1 MAKDGNRQKFA
12 GVAGGNLTPQQQGG
26 DEGTDGAADVG
37 GTDGAEPDDGQ
48 QGAGE
53 DPDDKGG
60 KPKPKGKT
68 YTDADVDEIVKKRIS
83 RERAQI
89 EKQIR
94 EQIKREAD
102 DQRSEAEKLA
112 GMNDLQRAQYALDK
126 ANAEKAELERRI
138 NLSEQMGVARAEL
151 KAAGI
156 DLGDELL
163 SMFVTEKADDTNA
176 ADLEDQ
182 GAFPQG
188 GRRRRAGSAQAP
200 AAEDWQRGQAPVLRR
215 ELRSRIQQPNERR
228 KEKMALSKAFTYGES
243 ESILD
248 SEVGIVAKTRTATQ
262 AMAKEVDGR
271 KIDQGRCA
279 VHRHRRDRRV
289 P

>member
-12 GVAGGNLTPQQQGG
+12 GVAGGNLTPPQQG
-26 DEGTDGAADVG
+26 DEGTEGAGEEA
-37 GTDGAEPDDGQ
+37 GTEGEGPEGDQ

-53 DPDDKGG
+53 DPDDKGS
-60 KPKPKGKT
+60 KPKTKGKT

-94 EQIKREAD
+94 EQIKQEAD

-112 GMNDLQRAQYALDK
+112 GMNDLQRAQYALEK
-126 ANAEKAELERRI
+126 ANAEKAALERRI

-176 ADLEDQ
+176 AISKIKEL
-182 GAFPQG
+182 FPK
-188 GRRRRAGSAQAP
+188 AGSEGKPQSFGASFAAAYSNRMNGGKKDGAQ
-200 AAEDWQRGQAPVLRR
+200 
-215 ELRSRIQQPNERR
+215 
-228 KEKMALSKAFTYGES
+228 
-243 ESILD
+243 
-248 SEVGIVAKTRTATQ
+248 
-262 AMAKEVDGR
+262 
-271 KIDQGRCA
+271 
-279 VHRHRRDRRV
+279 
-289 P
+289 

>member
-12 GVAGGNLTPQQQGG
+12 GVAGGNLTPPQQG
-26 DEGTDGAADVG
+26 DEGTEGAGEEA
-37 GTDGAEPDDGQ
+37 GTEGEGPEGDQ

-53 DPDDKGG
+53 DPDDKGS
-60 KPKPKGKT
+60 KPKTKGKT

-94 EQIKREAD
+94 EQIKQEAD

-112 GMNDLQRAQYALDK
+112 GMNDLQRAQYALEK
-126 ANAEKAELERRI
+126 ANAEKAALERRI

-163 SMFVTEKADDTNA
+163 SMFVTEKADDPTVCLVEFSFTA
-176 ADLEDQ
+176 AHGLNQ
-182 GAFPQG
+182 I
-188 GRRRRAGSAQAP
+188 
-200 AAEDWQRGQAPVLRR
+200 WL
-215 ELRSRIQQPNERR
+215 
-228 KEKMALSKAFTYGES
+228 
-243 ESILD
+243 
-248 SEVGIVAKTRTATQ
+248 TAHIT
-262 AMAKEVDGR
+262 V
-271 KIDQGRCA
+271 
-279 VHRHRRDRRV
+279 
-289 P
+289 

>member
-12 GVAGGNLTPQQQGG
+12 GVAGGNLTPPQQGG
-26 DEGTDGAADVG
+26 GEDAGGAADGAGTDGADPG
-37 GTDGAEPDDGQ
+37 DDQ
-48 QGAGE
+48 QGEAEGHDGE
-53 DPDDKGG
+53 EG
-60 KPKPKGKT
+60 KPKSKGKT

-94 EQIKREAD
+94 EQIKQEAD

-112 GMNDLQRAQYALDK
+112 GMNDLQRAQYALKK
-126 ANAEKAELERRI
+126 ANAEKAALERRI

-176 ADLEDQ
+176 AISKIKEL
-182 GAFPQG
+182 FPKAVDAAVQEALK
-188 GRRRRAGSAQAP
+188 RQPPKAGSEGKPQSFGASFAAAYSNRMNGGKKDGAQ
-200 AAEDWQRGQAPVLRR
+200 
-215 ELRSRIQQPNERR
+215 
-228 KEKMALSKAFTYGES
+228 
-243 ESILD
+243 
-248 SEVGIVAKTRTATQ
+248 
-262 AMAKEVDGR
+262 
-271 KIDQGRCA
+271 
-279 VHRHRRDRRV
+279 
-289 P
+289 

>member
-12 GVAGGNLTPQQQGG
+12 GVAGGNLTPPQQGG
-26 DEGTDGAADVG
+26 DEGTEGAGEEA
-37 GTDGAEPDDGQ
+37 GTEGEDPEGGQ

-53 DPDDKGG
+53 NPDDKGG

-94 EQIKREAD
+94 EQIKQEAD
-102 DQRSEAEKLA
+102 DKRSEAEKLA
-112 GMNDLQRAQYALDK
+112 GMNDLQRAQYALEK
-126 ANAEKAELERRI
+126 ANAEKAALERRI
-138 NLSEQMGVARAEL
+138 NLSEQMGVARSEL

-176 ADLEDQ
+176 AISKIKEL
-182 GAFPQG
+182 FPKAVDAAVQEALK
-188 GRRRRAGSAQAP
+188 RQPPKAGSEGKPQSFGASFAAAYSNRMNGGKKDGAQ
-200 AAEDWQRGQAPVLRR
+200 
-215 ELRSRIQQPNERR
+215 
-228 KEKMALSKAFTYGES
+228 
-243 ESILD
+243 
-248 SEVGIVAKTRTATQ
+248 
-262 AMAKEVDGR
+262 
-271 KIDQGRCA
+271 
-279 VHRHRRDRRV
+279 
-289 P
+289 

>member
-12 GVAGGNLTPQQQGG
+12 GVAGGNLTPPQQG
-26 DEGTDGAADVG
+26 DEGTEGAGEEA
-37 GTDGAEPDDGQ
+37 GTEGEGPEGDQ

-53 DPDDKGG
+53 DPDDKGS
-60 KPKPKGKT
+60 KPKTKGKT

-94 EQIKREAD
+94 EQIKQEAD

-112 GMNDLQRAQYALDK
+112 GMNDLQRAQYALEK
-126 ANAEKAELERRI
+126 ANAEKAALERRI

-176 ADLEDQ
+176 AISKIKEL
-182 GAFPQG
+182 FPK
-188 GRRRRAGSAQAP
+188 AVD
-200 AAEDWQRGQAPVLRR
+200 AAVQEALKR
-215 ELRSRIQQPNERR
+215 QPI
-228 KEKMALSKAFTYGES
+228 T
-243 ESILD
+243 
-248 SEVGIVAKTRTATQ
+248 V
-262 AMAKEVDGR
+262 
-271 KIDQGRCA
+271 
-279 VHRHRRDRRV
+279 
-289 P
+289 

>member
-12 GVAGGNLTPQQQGG
+12 GVAGGNLTPPQQG
-26 DEGTDGAADVG
+26 DEGTEGAGEEA
-37 GTDGAEPDDGQ
+37 GTEGEGPEGDQ

-53 DPDDKGG
+53 DPDDKGS
-60 KPKPKGKT
+60 KPKTKGKT

-94 EQIKREAD
+94 EQIKQEAD

-112 GMNDLQRAQYALDK
+112 GMNDLQRAQYALEK
-126 ANAEKAELERRI
+126 ANAEKAALERRI

-176 ADLEDQ
+176 AISKIKELFPKAVDAAVQEALKRQPPKAGNEGKPQ
-182 GAFPQG
+182 SFGASFAAAYSNRMNG
-188 GRRRRAGSAQAP
+188 GKKDGAQ
-200 AAEDWQRGQAPVLRR
+200 
-215 ELRSRIQQPNERR
+215 
-228 KEKMALSKAFTYGES
+228 
-243 ESILD
+243 
-248 SEVGIVAKTRTATQ
+248 
-262 AMAKEVDGR
+262 
-271 KIDQGRCA
+271 
-279 VHRHRRDRRV
+279 
-289 P
+289 

>member
-12 GVAGGNLTPQQQGG
+12 EVAGGNLTPPQQG
-26 DEGTDGAADVG
+26 DEGTEGAGEEA
-37 GTDGAEPDDGQ
+37 GTEGEGPEGDQ

-53 DPDDKGG
+53 DPDDKGS
-60 KPKPKGKT
+60 KPKTKGKT

-94 EQIKREAD
+94 EQIKQEAD

-112 GMNDLQRAQYALDK
+112 GMNDLQRAQYALEK
-126 ANAEKAELERRI
+126 ANAEKAALERRI
-138 NLSEQMGVARAEL
+138 NLSEQMGVARSEL

-176 ADLEDQ
+176 AISKIKEL
-182 GAFPQG
+182 FPKAVDAAVQEALK
-188 GRRRRAGSAQAP
+188 RHPPKAGSEDKSQSFGASFAAAYSNRMNGGKKDGAQ
-200 AAEDWQRGQAPVLRR
+200 
-215 ELRSRIQQPNERR
+215 
-228 KEKMALSKAFTYGES
+228 
-243 ESILD
+243 
-248 SEVGIVAKTRTATQ
+248 
-262 AMAKEVDGR
+262 
-271 KIDQGRCA
+271 
-279 VHRHRRDRRV
+279 
-289 P
+289 